1 MQVHVQC
8 VVQRKHHPR
17 TEAGDGDDEGQ
28 ATSQAKSTSGMRYFK
43 IYKFVRTFGCSA
55 ILIENL
61 TAVGK
66 ANCPS
71 LFHLHIPLE
80 KLLMV

>member
-43 IYKFVRTFGCSA
+43 IYKFVRTFG
-55 ILIENL
+55 
-61 TAVGK
+61 
-66 ANCPS
+66 
-71 LFHLHIPLE
+71 
-80 KLLMV
+80 